1 MPILGSRGAASV
13 KAFGF
18 TGGPAKGLI
27 NATGGTITCDG
38 DYRIHTFTG
47 PGTFCVA
54 CICACVPAPTRKVDY
69 LILGGGGAGGQ
80 TGRSGGGGAG
90 GFRESH
96 EVPISGTYTASP
108 VATSNSQTIAAGGYP
123 IAVGSGG
130 SPANPPTVA
139 PNTTAF
145 GISTTGGGQ
154 GAQEWN
160 PGQRPGGT
168 GGSGGGGGNEA
179 GSASNSAGSGN
190 AGGYSPPEG
199 NPGGGGS
206 GSPGGPWYG
215 AGGGGGG
222 AATSGSG
229 APSSFKGG
237 NGGVGHGTAISPEDG
252 TPGPD
257 GALRYFSGG
266 GGGKSQAACVP
277 TPIRGT
283 GGYGGGGGQP
293 GSQVCGMS
301 PVCVAVP
308 VGEDGTGGGAAFGT
322 GAAGAVIIRYK
333 FK

>member
-1 MPILGSRGAASV
+1 MPIIGSFGAGSARGY
-13 KAFGF
+13 GQ
-18 TGGPAKGLI
+18 GGISKGLI

-54 CICACVPAPTRKVDY
+54 CICACVPSPTRKVDWV
-69 LILGGGGAGGQ
+69 IGGGGGAGGQ

-96 EVPISGTYTASP
+96 CSSISGTYTASP
-108 VATSNSQTIAAGGYP
+108 VATANSQTIAACTAYP
-123 IAVGSGG
+123 ITVGAGG
-130 SPANPPTVA
+130 SPANPPSVA

-145 GISTTGGGQ
+145 GISATGGGQ

-168 GGSGGGGGNEA
+168 GGSGGGGGTEA
-179 GSASNSAGSGN
+179 GSANNAAGSGN

-199 NPGGGGS
+199 KPGGGGT
-206 GSPGGPWYG
+206 GSPPGPFYG

-222 AATSGSG
+222 ALNPGSG
-229 APSSFKGG
+229 APNSTRGG
-237 NGGVGHGTAISPEDG
+237 NGGEGAGTQISPADG

-257 GALRYFSGG
+257 GTLRYFAGG
-266 GGGKSQAACVP
+266 GGGKSQAPGAP
-277 TPIRGT
+277 SPLRGT
-283 GGYGGGGGQP
+283 GGAGGGGGQP
-293 GSQVCGMS
+293 GSQVCGFS

-308 VGEDGTGGGAAFGT
+308 VGEDGTAGGAAFGT
-322 GAAGAVIIRYK
+322 GAAGVVIIRYK